1 MLLCDC
7 VGGTLLQLGEMGKH
21 TEVSVCLLKS
31 PGHGTVLVRAEGED
45 EEERRKKASP
55 SFMLG
60 FEGPCR

>member
-1 MLLCDC
+1 MPLCDC
-7 VGGTLLQLGEMGKH
+7 VGGTLLQLGEMGKR
-21 TEVSVCLLKS
+21 TEVSVCLLNS
-31 PGHGTVLVRAEGED
+31 PGHGTVLVRATGGD